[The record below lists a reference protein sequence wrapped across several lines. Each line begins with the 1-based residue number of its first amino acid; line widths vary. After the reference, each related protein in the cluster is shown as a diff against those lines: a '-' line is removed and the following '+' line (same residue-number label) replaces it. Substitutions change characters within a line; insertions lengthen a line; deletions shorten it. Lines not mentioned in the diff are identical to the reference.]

1 MKKMILWAAMA
12 LAAMGNVMASA
23 AVNDDTVIS
32 KEYKLTGFSG
42 LRANHAVTIHY
53 TQGSTYSIKAE
64 GSAKQIDRLKLE
76 VKDGL
81 LVVSDEQKEKNNVN
95 NEKQMLTLFITSP
108 DLNRLENKGVLNFD
122 TDQLKTGDFHLV
134 SSGVLRFDA
143 RQISCKEAT
152 CEFKGV
158 SDLDAHIDG
167 TTLKMNDNGVTK
179 GELVVKT
186 DKLDIHS
193 SGVDNIEVDYK
204 GQEVSV
210 RKSGTG
216 TINLHVD
223 CEKLDATNSGVG
235 KIVLSGTADD
245 TSIQNTGV
253 TKIDVSKLNQF

>member
-81 LVVSDEQKEKNNVN
+81 LVVSDEKKDKQGS

-108 DLNRLENKGVLNFD
+108 DLNRLENKGVLHFD
-122 TDQLKTGDFHLV
+122 TNKLKTADFKLI
-134 SSGVLRFDA
+134 SSGVLHFEA
-143 RQISCKEAT
+143 QQISCKEAT

-167 TTLKMNDNGVTK
+167 TTLKMNDSGVTK

-193 SGVDNIEVDYK
+193 SGVDNIKVDYMGK
-204 GQEVSV
+204 EVSV

-216 TINLHVD
+216 TISLQVD

-253 TKIDVSKLNQF
+253 TKIDVSKLNRF

>member
-12 LAAMGNVMASA
+12 LAAMGNVMAST

-81 LVVSDEQKEKNNVN
+81 LMVSDEQKEKNNVN
-95 NEKQMLTLFITSP
+95 NEKQMLTLYITSP
-108 DLNRLENKGVLNFD
+108 DMNRLENKGVLNFD
-122 TDQLKTGDFHLV
+122 TDKLK
-134 SSGVLRFDA
+134 
-143 RQISCKEAT
+143 
-152 CEFKGV
+152 KGV

-204 GQEVSV
+204 GKEVSV

>member
-1 MKKMILWAAMA
+1 MILWAAMA

-32 KEYKLTGFSG
+32 KEYRLTGFSG
-42 LRANHAVTIHY
+42 LRTNHAVKVHY
-53 TQGSTYSIKAE
+53 TQGNTYSIKAE
-64 GSAKQIDRLKLE
+64 GSERQLERLKLE

-81 LVVSDEQKEKNNVN
+81 LEVSDKQKDKKGS
-95 NEKQMLTLFITSP
+95 NEKQMLTLYITSP
-108 DLNRLENKGVLNFD
+108 DMNRLENKGVLNFD
-122 TDQLKTGDFHLV
+122 TDKLKTADFKLI
-134 SSGVLRFDA
+134 SSGVLHFEA
-143 RQISCKEAT
+143 QQISCKEAT

-167 TTLKMNDNGVTK
+167 TTLKMNDSGVTK

-186 DKLDIHS
+186 DKLDIQS

-204 GQEVSV
+204 GKEVSV

-216 TINLHVD
+216 TISLQVD